1 MRNGVALAFAGLTL
15 TAAALWFTVV
25 GTEPDER
32 VRELQADSARMHA
45 ELVVLRDSV
54 RVYKGWLAAAHLRLE
69 ESCRLTPYLSYEAC
83 VAVVERKIERRGT
96 R

>member
-54 RVYKGWLAAAHLRLE
+54 RVYRQWVDEATARFGQA
-69 ESCRLTPYLSYEAC
+69 CRMLPFRTPDECRYM
-83 VAVVERKIERRGT
+83 VDTRIRRRGT